1 MVILLFGANQKL
13 EAGSVPPRRWPPS
26 CVRRASCEIP
36 ALLDDYVVGDVR
48 DAVERIHEFARLIE
62 IGGDDAICKE
72 LDGTFAGM
80 LAAKLATAD
89 GLAFVQAQV
98 AAATAAPAP
107 APAAPALAPAKS

>member
-1 MVILLFGANQKL
+1 LAAKL
-13 EAGSVPPRRWPPS
+13 
-26 CVRRASCEIP
+26 RAKGLVEIP

-48 DAVERIHEFARLIE
+48 DAVERIHELARMIE

-107 APAAPALAPAKS
+107 APAAPAPAPAKS